1 MMENSTLRCQTYFLT
16 MPYERRMIQFEV
28 DRFSRACQKIWS
40 HSAKTPKQ
48 NVFHSQHLE
57 SLSQPALGKLYQ
69 ESHFPAKGQNLTTT
83 NSHLPLL
90 LNLCRRQSQAWII
103 WKHYVIWIEPRSSLS
118 YHRTIEF
125 GSMEQWRWH
134 DGSMTMTQWYDSA
147 MATVRWHDYADAIE
161 LWQWSDALS
170 RHRHRTIVIASLHHR
185 AIDFF
190 ALFLKKKWPQMWF
203 FYSRNINF
211 PCFLL

>member
-57 SLSQPALGKLYQ
+57 SYTKSPISPRKGKIWRQRILIYLFCSIYVEGKVRL
-69 ESHFPAKGQNLTTT
+69 ESSGN
-83 NSHLPLL
+83 
-90 LNLCRRQSQAWII
+90 
-103 WKHYVIWIEPRSSLS
+103 YVIWIEPRSSLS

-134 DGSMTMTQWYDSA
+134 DGSMTMTRWYDSA
-147 MATVRWHDYADAIE
+147 MATVRWHDDADAKVILNE
-161 LWQWSDALS
+161 AMLYRAIGIAPSLS
-170 RHRHRTIVIASLHHR
+170 RHCTI
-185 AIDFF
+185 
-190 ALFLKKKWPQMWF
+190 ALSTFL
-203 FYSRNINF
+203 R
-211 PCFLL
+211 CF